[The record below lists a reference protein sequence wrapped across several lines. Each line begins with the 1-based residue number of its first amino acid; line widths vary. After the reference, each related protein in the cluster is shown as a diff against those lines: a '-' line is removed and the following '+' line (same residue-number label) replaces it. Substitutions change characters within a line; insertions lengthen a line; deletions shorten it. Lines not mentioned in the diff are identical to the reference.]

1 MLDFGALPPEINSAR
16 MYSGPG
22 SGPMM
27 AAAAAWNALAAQ
39 LSASAAAYGS
49 VVSELT
55 AAGWSGPASLS
66 MATAAAPYV
75 AWLHSTAAQAE
86 QTGAQ
91 AMAAAAAYEL
101 AFAMTVPPPV
111 IAANRSLL
119 MTLVATNF
127 FGQNAPAIAATE
139 AHYAEMWLQDAA
151 AMYGYAGSSAAAS
164 QLTPFTPPQPTTDP
178 AGLAAQSGAV
188 AHAVSNGA
196 AAHSTTVTQLLSTM
210 AAPAQAPA
218 PPSAPSP
225 LVLLGPV
232 ERIPNVLNTALS
244 FTSAATSGRNILI
257 QNARMAFQEAQDAEK
272 SAAAGGRL
280 VSSTPVRLSGP
291 TVSAVSA
298 GMGRATMVGSLSA
311 PPSWAT
317 AAPEIR
323 TVALALPESGVAAAP
338 AAATGMPPVPGSTF
352 SQSVLGMLSPRG
364 FDGPRE
370 KSKPVIV
377 RSPAAG

>member
-1 MLDFGALPPEINSAR
+1 MLDFGVLPPEINSAR

-22 SGPMM
+22 PGPMM
-27 AAAAAWNALAAQ
+27 AAAAAWNVLAAQ

-55 AAGWSGPASLS
+55 GAGWSGPASLS
-66 MATAAAPYV
+66 MAAAAAPYV

-188 AHAVSNGA
+188 AHALGNA
-196 AAHSTTVTQLLSTM
+196 AATQSTTVPQLLSTM
-210 AAPAQAPA
+210 AAPLQAPA
-218 PPSAPSP
+218 PPAVISP
-225 LVLLGPV
+225 LFLVGTV
-232 ERIPNVLNTALS
+232 ERIPNVINTALS
-244 FTSAATSGRNILI
+244 FTNAANTARGISIL
-257 QNARMAFQEAQDAEK
+257 NARLAFQEAQDAER

-280 VSSTPVRLSGP
+280 VSSSPVRLSGMAAP
-291 TVSAVSA
+291 AVSA
-298 GMGRATMVGSLSA
+298 GMGRATTVGSLSA
-311 PPSWAT
+311 PPGWAT

-323 TVALALPESGVAAAP
+323 TVALALPESGAAAAP
-338 AAATGMPPVPGSTF
+338 AAATGMPPLPGSAF
-352 SQSVLGMLSPRG
+352 SQSVLGMLSPHG
-364 FDGPRE
+364 FDGQRA